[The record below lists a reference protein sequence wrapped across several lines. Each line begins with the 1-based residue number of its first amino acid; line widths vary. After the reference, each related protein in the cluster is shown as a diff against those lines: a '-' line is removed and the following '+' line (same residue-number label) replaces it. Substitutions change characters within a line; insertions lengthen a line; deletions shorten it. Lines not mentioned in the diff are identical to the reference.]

1 MHPMKAKALDK
12 VAEISRIQD
21 ASLQDGL
28 RVATNPQTYGWTGS
42 LVAAAVMLPLT
53 GLSAVITD
61 VTQVMIARSSDE
73 TWERVARASA
83 KEE

>member
-21 ASLQDGL
+21 ASLQGGL
-28 RVATNPQTYGWTGS
+28 RVATNPQTYGWIGS

-61 VTQVMIARSSDE
+61 VSQVMIARSSAE

>member
-12 VAEISRIQD
+12 VAEISRLQN

-28 RVATNPQTYGWTGS
+28 RVGTNPQTYGCTGS

-61 VTQVMIARSSDE
+61 VTHVMIARSSDE